1 MIIEVK
7 DLSKH
12 FNYYKKELGV
22 KSSLQ
27 NLFRRKKLVKKAVK
41 NVSFCISEGEIVGFL
56 GPNGAG
62 KTTTLKMLAGI
73 LYPSEGTATVSGYI
87 PWERKEQFKKNFSI
101 IMGQKSQLWWDL
113 PAIESLNLNKY
124 IYEIN
129 DKQFNLIVREL
140 AELLKV
146 KDLLNVQVRRL
157 SLGQRMKME
166 LIAAL
171 IHQPKIIFLDEP
183 TIGLDVITQRNL
195 RAFIKDY
202 NQKFKTTIILTSH
215 YMEDIE
221 ELCDRVIVINN
232 GELVYDGD
240 LYKINE
246 IFNNKKLIN
255 LNFTENFNKNELSSL
270 GNIRI
275 YDDYNVQLEVENKIV
290 NQDLLSILSQFPIKD
305 FTIENIPIEES
316 IELLYRK
323 EGVIKIEKE
332 AKI

>member
-12 FNYYKKELGV
+12 FDYYKKDLGV

-73 LYPSEGTATVSGYI
+73 LYPSEGIATVSGYI

-129 DKQFNLIVREL
+129 DKQFNSIVREL

-255 LNFTENFNKNELSSL
+255 LNFTENFNKNELSPI
-270 GNIRI
+270 GNIRR

-332 AKI
+332 TKI